1 MSKKSS
7 YHVAFLPSGRMEDFL
22 SEKVVVV
29 QASTQD
35 EAYSK
40 AVTQITDQDPES
52 LMDYRLEDPM
62 IQKVA

>member
-7 YHVAFLPSGRMEDFL
+7 YHVSFLPSGKMEDFL